1 MRTTQK
7 AFAALTAAATL
18 IGLAACGGGSDNASK
33 GSTGDANKAELVF
46 WGWDTGHTMTN
57 LIKDFQK
64 ANPGITVKFNNT
76 GTASDTQTAL
86 SNAIAAGKDVV
97 MLEDP
102 TVTQFAVTG
111 DLADLSQFG
120 ADKLADDFSAGP
132 WNKLQYNNKPYALP
146 IDSGP
151 EMFFYNDAV
160 FKKAGVDGTKI
171 KTWDD
176 YYEAAKKVKAAGSYM
191 TNNSGSSMEYQPFTA
206 QAWQAGAQPWKV
218 DGEKITIDMT
228 NDAGMKKY
236 IDFQQKLIDEDLI
249 DTKTANWSDDW
260 NRELND
266 GTIASL
272 TIGGWM
278 PVNLMN
284 GAPDQAGNWRVA
296 QLPQWN
302 EGDETSA
309 EDGGSALAV
318 VGQSKQQAAAY
329 KFVEY
334 LTHGKGAQTMADTGT
349 FPSLKSILT
358 SKSFTDPNSEANKK
372 VNDYFGGQNVNQVL
386 SEAAQRKVS
395 KFAYLPYN
403 PFAQSSFGDQISK
416 AFSKN
421 ITLKEAFANYAKALA
436 DHGTQQGYTVT
447 NKS

>member
-86 SNAIAAGKDVV
+86 SNAIAAGKGAPDVV

-302 EGDETSA
+302 EGDET
-309 EDGGSALAV
+309 
-318 VGQSKQQAAAY
+318 GQSKQQAAAY

>member
-86 SNAIAAGKDVV
+86 SNAIAAGKGAPDVV

-260 NRELND
+260 NRELHRLPHHRRLD
-266 GTIASL
+266 AGQPHERRAGPGRQLARGPAS
-272 TIGGWM
+272 
-278 PVNLMN
+278 
-284 GAPDQAGNWRVA
+284 
-296 QLPQWN
+296 
-302 EGDETSA
+302 
-309 EDGGSALAV
+309 AV
-318 VGQSKQQAAAY
+318 ERG
-329 KFVEY
+329 
-334 LTHGKGAQTMADTGT
+334 
-349 FPSLKSILT
+349 
-358 SKSFTDPNSEANKK
+358 
-372 VNDYFGGQNVNQVL
+372 
-386 SEAAQRKVS
+386 
-395 KFAYLPYN
+395 
-403 PFAQSSFGDQISK
+403 
-416 AFSKN
+416 
-421 ITLKEAFANYAKALA
+421 
-436 DHGTQQGYTVT
+436 
-447 NKS
+447 

>member
-86 SNAIAAGKDVV
+86 SNAIAAGKGAPDVV

-191 TNNSGSSMEYQPFTA
+191 TNNSGSSMEYQPFT
-206 QAWQAGAQPWKV
+206 AQPWKV

>member
-86 SNAIAAGKDVV
+86 SNAIAAGKGAPDVV

-272 TIGGWM
+272 TIG
-278 PVNLMN
+278 
-284 GAPDQAGNWRVA
+284 APDQAGNWRVA

>member
-86 SNAIAAGKDVV
+86 SNAIAAGKGAPDVV

-111 DLADLSQFG
+111 ELADLSQFG

-171 KTWDD
+171 I
-176 YYEAAKKVKAAGSYM
+176 KV
-191 TNNSGSSMEYQPFTA
+191 
-206 QAWQAGAQPWKV
+206 
-218 DGEKITIDMT
+218 
-228 NDAGMKKY
+228 
-236 IDFQQKLIDEDLI
+236 
-249 DTKTANWSDDW
+249 
-260 NRELND
+260 
-266 GTIASL
+266 
-272 TIGGWM
+272 
-278 PVNLMN
+278 
-284 GAPDQAGNWRVA
+284 
-296 QLPQWN
+296 
-302 EGDETSA
+302 
-309 EDGGSALAV
+309 
-318 VGQSKQQAAAY
+318 
-329 KFVEY
+329 
-334 LTHGKGAQTMADTGT
+334 
-349 FPSLKSILT
+349 
-358 SKSFTDPNSEANKK
+358 
-372 VNDYFGGQNVNQVL
+372 
-386 SEAAQRKVS
+386 
-395 KFAYLPYN
+395 
-403 PFAQSSFGDQISK
+403 
-416 AFSKN
+416 
-421 ITLKEAFANYAKALA
+421 
-436 DHGTQQGYTVT
+436 
-447 NKS
+447 